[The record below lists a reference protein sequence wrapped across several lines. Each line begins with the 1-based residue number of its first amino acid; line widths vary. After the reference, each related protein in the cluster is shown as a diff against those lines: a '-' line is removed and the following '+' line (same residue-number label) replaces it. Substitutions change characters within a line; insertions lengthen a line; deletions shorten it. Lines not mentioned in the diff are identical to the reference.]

1 MKNAK
6 KILALLMCAVLLVGA
21 SIAGTVAYLTDKD
34 DVTNTFTVGKV
45 NIKLDEAV
53 LDKETGKATADPRTE
68 EGNTG
73 MLLIPGR
80 TIDKDPTVTV
90 LADSEAC
97 YVRAKVYVANLD
109 NLKTALPGDE
119 YYLGDVFL
127 LQNLCVDAEGKS
139 TWDGATW
146 EMKTFDPATNTYEFW
161 YKDKVAKAGTDTKL
175 PALFSA
181 FTVPGED
188 ITSENINQLA
198 GVQIIV
204 TAEAIPAEGFADAA
218 AAWAA
223 FSA

>member
-6 KILALLMCAVLLVGA
+6 KILALLLCAVLLVGA

-53 LDKETGKATADPRTE
+53 LDKETGEATDDPRTE
-68 EGNTG
+68 EGNTDV
-73 MLLIPGR
+73 LLIPGR

-109 NLKTALPGDE
+109 NLKAALPGE
-119 YYLGDVFL
+119 KYYFGDVFL
-127 LQNLCVDAEGKS
+127 LQNLCVDANGNS
-139 TWDGATW
+139 TWNGDIW
-146 EMKTFDPATNTYEFW
+146 EMKSFDAATNTYEFW
-161 YKDKVAKAGTDTKL
+161 YHEKVAKADTDTVL
-175 PALFSA
+175 DPLFSA

-188 ITSENINQLA
+188 ITSNNIELLK

-204 TAEAIPAEGFADAA
+204 TAEAIQAEGFEDAT
-218 AAWAA
+218 AAWTALNP
-223 FSA
+223 